1 MEQLTTTFGD
11 IQMLMDLLRMPDSS
25 FNDVL
30 RANNTGLDAMQIVK
44 MRCELSKSTTQ

>member
-1 MEQLTTTFGD
+1 MKQLTTTFGD

-30 RANNTGLDAMQIVK
+30 RDNTGLDAMQIVK
-44 MRCELSKSTTQ
+44 MRCELSKSTTA